1 MYGAKPPLAA
11 AAGLSDAAGFSETVS
26 AFAAPLSANAV
37 PPATTAAA
45 VAPITLVVRLAL
57 RRCVLLIGPCLRCA
71 DVGGDGAGATLARG
85 SRTNGRIRARQWILW
100 LPKEP
105 MGGD

>member
-1 MYGAKPPLAA
+1 MYGAKPPAA
-11 AAGLSDAAGFSETVS
+11 AAGFSEAEVFSETVP

-57 RRCVLLIGPCLRCA
+57 RRCVLLIRCLPSLYGC
-71 DVGGDGAGATLARG
+71 GG
-85 SRTNGRIRARQWILW
+85 
-100 LPKEP
+100 
-105 MGGD
+105 